1 VWIGAGERPAAGAA
15 DHVLW
20 QPDRVAGRARF
31 DGSVVRLYHVLW
43 ELTHVC
49 FEHGGTLVQPN
60 PESCADETCV
70 TCADEGRPGEVLK
83 IDEDGLA
90 AVRTSRGVEQV
101 DTTLV
106 APVGPGDLVLV
117 HAGTAI
123 AVLGDEQDQNS

>member
-1 VWIGAGERPAAGAA
+1 
-15 DHVLW
+15 
-20 QPDRVAGRARF
+20 
-31 DGSVVRLYHVLW
+31 
-43 ELTHVC
+43 
-49 FEHGGTLVQPN
+49 
-60 PESCADETCV
+60 
-70 TCADEGRPGEVLK
+70 VLK

-123 AVLGDEQDQNS
+123 AVLGDEHDQNS